1 MEFPTDSS
9 IELNWAYSNNTRVLC
24 VCVFVFSISLFRKG
38 SIHKPDLL
46 ICSELLFLDSEVV
59 FDKVF

>member
-9 IELNWAYSNNTRVLC
+9 IELNWAYLSNTRVFC
-24 VCVFVFSISLFRKG
+24 FSFFFFSISLFRKG